1 MEGLMCSLPLFF
13 VLFCET
19 GSLTEPKA
27 CTSVRLADQRN
38 PRICQ
43 FLFPQCQGHR
53 CLPATTPSFYI
64 LPGTQGQ
71 VLMFTKQAL
80 HSLNPLQPSSLP
92 LTSTV
97 FTFQDCA
104 GVDFSRETWGIL
116 RLDVTPSTMCCHG
129 GQSKLSLRA
138 SVPWNKMG
146 SLHGHHPKGS

>member
-1 MEGLMCSLPLFF
+1 MEGIMCSLPLLF
-13 VLFCET
+13 VLFLRQALSLNLKLALQLGWLTRET
-19 GSLTEPKA
+19 REYASFCSPSARVTGVCLPPHLVFIFCRGPKA
-27 CTSVRLADQRN
+27 R
-38 PRICQ
+38 
-43 FLFPQCQGHR
+43 F
-53 CLPATTPSFYI
+53 
-64 LPGTQGQ
+64 
-71 VLMFTKQAL
+71 MFTKQAL